1 MTLKLAT
8 FLPVIK
14 VSENH
19 KDEDIG
25 LPYPNIDN
33 VKNIDDKVVKISK
46 LNNGNFRL
54 TFNLSTGVEHLDI
67 TEDKFKPR
75 TKFIV
80 YVSENKGLLW
90 IDTAYLNRSIDG
102 YAKLYYHMRAR
113 KGAAVNVY
121 FHDSFN
127 EGMIFSNYRVISDEE
142 FIVTNKS
149 VWLHTFIADYF
160 PESKKVLVDD
170 INAKNKILYDINTI
184 DSIVALEQQ
193 VDLLTDLVK
202 SLINNQQVPSWS
214 ENFLNKT
221 TDSSVT
227 TVISADKAINSI
239 EKQKK
244 ILRQAQREYF
254 EAIE

>member
-90 IDTAYLNRSIDG
+90 IDTAYLNKSIDG

-142 FIVTNKS
+142 FIITNKS
-149 VWLHTFIADYF
+149 VWLHTFIAEHF
-160 PESKKVLVDD
+160 PESKKVLVDN

-202 SLINNQQVPSWS
+202 GLINNQQAPSWT
-214 ENFLNKT
+214 EEFFDKT
-221 TDSSVT
+221 INNSVT
-227 TVISADKAINSI
+227 TVINSNKAINSI